1 MLFVYNAQ
9 VIKAAKKFIPESIQF
24 SFGLLDRKARTK
36 LIFSGILLC
45 LIGLLD
51 LFAVG
56 MLAVIASIAL
66 SAINN
71 QPISSFVSDILNF
84 FSLSDKSVQI
94 QVVTLTTFM
103 IALFISRTIFSVH
116 FNSKIYR
123 FLASQNNLL
132 TKKILTNLLDQDLQN
147 LRNSTSQ
154 EILFAITTGLNAAVV
169 NLNGLVVTTAADLFL
184 SAIMISALIVFNPL
198 VSLASITILA
208 ILSIFLYRIF
218 NKRIREISF
227 MSTEASITSNTKI
240 LEVLDTY
247 RESLVRGTRSNYI
260 DTITGLRSKVSESFA
275 AQQILP
281 NITKYTMELT
291 LIIGGIVI
299 SGVMFFMFD
308 ANKAL
313 TGLSLF
319 IGVGS
324 RISPAFLR
332 VQQNYLGFR
341 MNQTSTEVTKKLL
354 SNIKAKSVINDKPQL
369 DSKSKFEAKI
379 DISELNF
386 KYDLSKSF
394 GLKNLNLQI
403 PAGSFIAIVGGS
415 GSGKTTLVDLILG
428 LLTPSS
434 GSINISGKPP
444 LSVHR
449 EWPGAIAYVPQ
460 DVVIVNDT
468 FTKNI
473 ILGFNVE
480 SIDHA
485 RVSTCIK
492 LAHLTTVVNA
502 LPKKLD
508 EPLGEKGSKLSGGQ
522 RQRVGIARA
531 LYTSPKILVLDEA
544 TSALDGES
552 EKEINDSLQEL
563 KGEITIIV
571 ISHRLS
577 SVVKADQVVY
587 IEDGKIEAIG
597 TFDEVREISSNFN
610 SQAILMGL

>member
-1 MLFVYNAQ
+1 M
-9 VIKAAKKFIPESIQF
+9 IKIFKKFIPESIQF
-24 SFGLLDRKARTK
+24 SFGLLDSKARTK
-36 LIFSGILLC
+36 LIFSGILLS

-56 MLAVIASIAL
+56 MLAVIASVAL

-71 QPISSFVSDILNF
+71 QPIGTLVSNILNF
-84 FSLSDKSVQI
+84 LSLTDINVQF
-94 QVVTLTTFM
+94 QVITLTAFM
-103 IALFISRTIFSVH
+103 VVLFISRTIFSVH

-123 FLASQNNLL
+123 FLAFQNNLL

-147 LRNSTSQ
+147 LRNLTSQ
-154 EILFAITTGLNAAVV
+154 EILFAITTGLNATVV
-169 NLNGLVVTTAADLFL
+169 NLNGLVVTTTADLFL
-184 SAIMISALIVFNPL
+184 SAVMISTLIVFNPL

-208 ILSIFLYRIF
+208 LLSVFLYQIF

-227 MSTEASITSNTKI
+227 MNTEASISSYTKI

-247 RESLVRGTRSNYI
+247 RESLVRDTRNNYI
-260 DTITGLRSKVSESFA
+260 EIITNLRSKVSESTA

-341 MNQTSTEVTKKLL
+341 MNQTSTEVTKRLL
-354 SNIKAKSVINDKPQL
+354 SNIKVNRIIDNKPQL
-369 DSKSKFEAKI
+369 DLKSKFDANIVI
-379 DISELNF
+379 DKLNF

-394 GLKNLNLQI
+394 GLKDLNLQI
-403 PAGSFIAIVGGS
+403 TSGSFIAIVGGS

-434 GSINISGKPP
+434 GSIHISGKSP
-444 LSVHR
+444 LTVHKQ
-449 EWPGAIAYVPQ
+449 WPGAIAYVPQ

-473 ILGFNVE
+473 TLGFDPE

-485 RVSTCIK
+485 QVSKCIK
-492 LAHLTTVVNA
+492 LAHLATVVNA

-531 LYTSPKILVLDEA
+531 LYTNPRILVLDEA

-563 KGEITIIV
+563 KGEITIVV

-587 IEDGKIEAIG
+587 IEDGKIAAVG
-597 TFDEVREISSNFN
+597 TFAEVREISSNFN

>member
-1 MLFVYNAQ
+1 M
-9 VIKAAKKFIPESIQF
+9 IKAAKKLIPESIQF
-24 SFGLLDRKARTK
+24 SFGLLDSKARTK
-36 LIFSGILLC
+36 LILSGILLC

-71 QPISSFVSDILNF
+71 QPIGAFVSSILNSF
-84 FSLSDKSVQI
+84 NLSDNSVHI
-94 QVVTLTTFM
+94 QVVTLTTVM
-103 IALFISRTIFSVH
+103 VVLFISRTIFSVH

-184 SAIMISALIVFNPL
+184 SAIMISALIIFNPL

-208 ILSIFLYRIF
+208 LLSVLLYRIF

-227 MSTEASITSNTKI
+227 MSTEASISSNTKI

-247 RESLVRGTRSNYI
+247 RESLVRDTRSNYI
-260 DTITGLRSKVSESFA
+260 ETITSLRSKVSESFA

-354 SNIKAKSVINDKPQL
+354 SNIKANSFINDEPQL
-369 DSKSKFEAKI
+369 NSNSKFEAKI
-379 DISELNF
+379 DINELNF

-434 GSINISGKPP
+434 GSILISGKSP
-444 LSVHR
+444 LTVHR
-449 EWPGAIAYVPQ
+449 QWPGAIAYVPQ

-473 ILGFNVE
+473 TLGFNVE

-492 LAHLTTVVNA
+492 LAHLTTVVNS
-502 LPKKLD
+502 LPRKLD

-531 LYTSPKILVLDEA
+531 LYTNPRILVLDEA

-552 EKEINDSLQEL
+552 EKEINESLQDL
-563 KGEITIIV
+563 KGEITIIA

-577 SVVKADQVVY
+577 SIVKADQVVY
-587 IEDGKIEAIG
+587 IEDGKIEAVG

>member
-1 MLFVYNAQ
+1 MSKIV
-9 VIKAAKKFIPESIQF
+9 KRFIPESIQF
-24 SFGLLDRKARTK
+24 SFGLLDRKARIK
-36 LIFSGILLC
+36 IIVSGILLC

-56 MLAVIASIAL
+56 ILAVIASVSL

-71 QPISSFVSDILNF
+71 QPIGSLVSNILNF
-84 FSLSDKSVQI
+84 ISLSDKSLQFTVAI
-94 QVVTLTTFM
+94 LTAFM
-103 IALFISRTIFSVH
+103 IILFISRTIFSIY
-116 FNSKIYR
+116 FNNKIFR
-123 FLASQNNLL
+123 FLASQNDLL
-132 TKKILTNLLDQDLQN
+132 TKKILTSLLDQDLQN
-147 LRNSTSQ
+147 LRHLTSQ
-154 EILFAITTGLNAAVV
+154 EILYAITTGLNAAVV
-169 NLNGLVVTTAADLFL
+169 NLNGLVVTTAADIFL
-184 SAIMISALIVFNPL
+184 SMIMISALIIFNPL

-208 ILSIFLYRIF
+208 LLTILLYRIF
-218 NKRIREISF
+218 NQRVREISF
-227 MSTEASITSNTKI
+227 MSTEASISSNTKI

-247 RESLVRGTRSNYI
+247 RESLVRNTRGNYI
-260 DTITGLRSKVSESFA
+260 EIITNLRSKISESTA
-275 AQQILP
+275 AQAILP

-291 LIIGGIVI
+291 LIVAGIAI
-299 SGVMFFMFD
+299 SGVMFFLFD

-332 VQQNYLGFR
+332 IQQNYLGFR
-341 MNQTSTEVTKKLL
+341 MNQSSTEVTKKLIN
-354 SNIKAKSVINDKPQL
+354 NIKVNRFISDTVQL
-369 DSKSKFEAKI
+369 DLRSKFEANI
-379 DISELNF
+379 DINELNF
-386 KYDLSKSF
+386 KYSLSKSF
-394 GLKNLNLQI
+394 GLENLNLQI
-403 PAGSFIAIVGGS
+403 PPGSFTAIVGGS

-434 GSINISGKPP
+434 GSIHISGKSP
-444 LSVHR
+444 LTVHKQ
-449 EWPGAIAYVPQ
+449 WPGVIAYVPQ
-460 DVVIVNDT
+460 DVVIINDT
-468 FTKNI
+468 FTMNI
-473 ILGFNVE
+473 SLGFDSKSV
-480 SIDHA
+480 DHA
-485 RVSTCIK
+485 QVLKCIK
-492 LAHLTTVVNA
+492 LAHLNSVVNA

-531 LYTSPKILVLDEA
+531 LYTNPRILVLDEA

-563 KGEITIIV
+563 KGNITIV
-571 ISHRLS
+571 MISHRLS

-587 IEDGKIEAIG
+587 IEDGKIAAIG

>member
-1 MLFVYNAQ
+1 M
-9 VIKAAKKFIPESIQF
+9 IKAAKKLIPESIQF
-24 SFGLLDRKARTK
+24 SFGLLDSKARTK
-36 LIFSGILLC
+36 LILSGILLC

-71 QPISSFVSDILNF
+71 QPIGAFVSSILNF
-84 FSLSDKSVQI
+84 FNLSDNSVHI
-94 QVVTLTTFM
+94 QVVTLTAVM
-103 IALFISRTIFSVH
+103 VVLFISRTIFSVH

-184 SAIMISALIVFNPL
+184 SAIMISALIIFNPL

-208 ILSIFLYRIF
+208 LLSVLLYRTF

-227 MSTEASITSNTKI
+227 MSTEASISSNTKI

-247 RESLVRGTRSNYI
+247 RESLVRDTRSNYI
-260 DTITGLRSKVSESFA
+260 ETITSLRSKVSESFA

-354 SNIKAKSVINDKPQL
+354 SNIKANSFINDEPQL
-369 DSKSKFEAKI
+369 NSNSKFEAKI
-379 DISELNF
+379 DINELNF

-434 GSINISGKPP
+434 GSILISEKSP
-444 LSVHR
+444 LTVHR
-449 EWPGAIAYVPQ
+449 QWPGAIAYVPQ

-473 ILGFNVE
+473 TLGFNLE

-492 LAHLTTVVNA
+492 LAHLTTVVNS
-502 LPKKLD
+502 LPRKLD

-531 LYTSPKILVLDEA
+531 LYTNPRILVLDEA

-552 EKEINDSLQEL
+552 EKEINESLQDL

-577 SVVKADQVVY
+577 SIVKADQVVY
-587 IEDGKIEAIG
+587 IEDGKIEAVG

>member
-1 MLFVYNAQ
+1 
-9 VIKAAKKFIPESIQF
+9 VIKIFKKFIPESIQF
-24 SFGLLDRKARTK
+24 SFGLLDSKARTK
-36 LIFSGILLC
+36 LIFSGILLS

-56 MLAVIASIAL
+56 MLAVIASVAL

-71 QPISSFVSDILNF
+71 QPIGTLVSNILNF
-84 FSLSDKSVQI
+84 LSLTDINVQF
-94 QVVTLTTFM
+94 QVITLTAFM
-103 IALFISRTIFSVH
+103 VVLFISRTIFSVH

-123 FLASQNNLL
+123 FLAFQNNLL

-147 LRNSTSQ
+147 LRNLTSQ
-154 EILFAITTGLNAAVV
+154 EILFAITTGLNATVV
-169 NLNGLVVTTAADLFL
+169 NLNGLVVTTTADLFL
-184 SAIMISALIVFNPL
+184 SAVMISTLIVFNPL

-208 ILSIFLYRIF
+208 LLSVFLYQIF

-227 MSTEASITSNTKI
+227 MNTEASISSYTKI

-247 RESLVRGTRSNYI
+247 RESLVRDTRNNYI
-260 DTITGLRSKVSESFA
+260 EIITNLRSKVSESTA

-341 MNQTSTEVTKKLL
+341 MNQTSTEVTKRLL
-354 SNIKAKSVINDKPQL
+354 SNIKVNRIIDNKPQL
-369 DSKSKFEAKI
+369 DLKSKFDANIVI
-379 DISELNF
+379 DKLNF

-394 GLKNLNLQI
+394 GLKDLNLQI
-403 PAGSFIAIVGGS
+403 TSGSFIAIVGGS

-434 GSINISGKPP
+434 GSIHISGKSP
-444 LSVHR
+444 LTVHKQ
-449 EWPGAIAYVPQ
+449 WPGAIAYVPQ

-473 ILGFNVE
+473 TLGFDPE

-485 RVSTCIK
+485 QVSKCIK
-492 LAHLTTVVNA
+492 LAHLATVVNA

-531 LYTSPKILVLDEA
+531 LYTNPRILVLDEA

-563 KGEITIIV
+563 KGEITIVV

-587 IEDGKIEAIG
+587 IEDGKIAAVG
-597 TFDEVREISSNFN
+597 TFAEVREISSNFN

>member
-1 MLFVYNAQ
+1 
-9 VIKAAKKFIPESIQF
+9 
-24 SFGLLDRKARTK
+24 
-36 LIFSGILLC
+36 
-45 LIGLLD
+45 
-51 LFAVG
+51 
-56 MLAVIASIAL
+56 
-66 SAINN
+66 
-71 QPISSFVSDILNF
+71 
-84 FSLSDKSVQI
+84 
-94 QVVTLTTFM
+94 
-103 IALFISRTIFSVH
+103 
-116 FNSKIYR
+116 
-123 FLASQNNLL
+123 
-132 TKKILTNLLDQDLQN
+132 
-147 LRNSTSQ
+147 
-154 EILFAITTGLNAAVV
+154 
-169 NLNGLVVTTAADLFL
+169 
-184 SAIMISALIVFNPL
+184 MISTLIVFNPF

-208 ILSIFLYRIF
+208 LLSVFLYQIF

-227 MSTEASITSNTKI
+227 MNTEASISSYTKI

-247 RESLVRGTRSNYI
+247 RESLVRDTRNNYI
-260 DTITGLRSKVSESFA
+260 EIITNLRSKVSESTA

-341 MNQTSTEVTKKLL
+341 MNQTSMEVTKRLL
-354 SNIKAKSVINDKPQL
+354 SNIKVNRIIDNKPQL
-369 DSKSKFEAKI
+369 DLKSKFDANIVI
-379 DISELNF
+379 DKLNF

-394 GLKNLNLQI
+394 GLKDLNLQI
-403 PAGSFIAIVGGS
+403 TSGSFIAIVGGS

-434 GSINISGKPP
+434 GSIHISGKSP
-444 LSVHR
+444 LTVHKQ
-449 EWPGAIAYVPQ
+449 WPGAIAYVPQ

-473 ILGFNVE
+473 TLGFDPE

-485 RVSTCIK
+485 QVSKCIK
-492 LAHLTTVVNA
+492 LAHLATVVNA

-531 LYTSPKILVLDEA
+531 LYTNPRILVLDEA

-563 KGEITIIV
+563 KGEITIVV

-587 IEDGKIEAIG
+587 IEDGKIAAVG
-597 TFDEVREISSNFN
+597 TFAEVREISSNFN